1 MRRFG
6 VLVLLHGL
14 AAADPAPLGPLNAA
28 PPAAAQATG
37 PTKVVEAEPWTPP
50 ARAPQK
56 YPGVTGKDSA
66 AVVID
71 PGHAG
76 DGQPWPYGI
85 WIKPPVTP
93 DMNVIVA
100 GSLDLPDSA
109 PLAARLVRGL
119 DDSIGTMLELLMTPR
134 FVRAL

>member
-1 MRRFG
+1 MRLIG
-6 VLVLLHGL
+6 VLVVLHGF
-14 AAADPAPLGPLNAA
+14 AAAEPAPPGPLNGDASG
-28 PPAAAQATG
+28 PAKVTG
-37 PTKVVEAEPWTPP
+37 PSKVVEVEPWTPP

-66 AVVID
+66 AIVID

-85 WIKPPVTP
+85 WIKPPATT
-93 DMNVIVA
+93 DRNVIAA

-109 PLAARLVRGL
+109 PLSARLARGL
-119 DDSIGTMLELLMTPR
+119 DDSVGTVLELLMTPR